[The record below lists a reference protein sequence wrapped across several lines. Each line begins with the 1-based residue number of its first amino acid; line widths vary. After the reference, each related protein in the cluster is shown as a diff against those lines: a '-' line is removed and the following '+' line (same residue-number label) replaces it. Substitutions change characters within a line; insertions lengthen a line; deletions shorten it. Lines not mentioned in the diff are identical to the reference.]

1 LSELSAGRGTIKSLQ
16 RQQRYLSPASR
27 DSPAATASRDEKR
40 KVFIRKKNYYE
51 KENCEEG
58 VKKLQHRY

>member
-1 LSELSAGRGTIKSLQ
+1 LSELSAGRGMIKSLQ

-40 KVFIRKKNYYE
+40 TVFIRKKNYYE

-58 VKKLQHRY
+58 